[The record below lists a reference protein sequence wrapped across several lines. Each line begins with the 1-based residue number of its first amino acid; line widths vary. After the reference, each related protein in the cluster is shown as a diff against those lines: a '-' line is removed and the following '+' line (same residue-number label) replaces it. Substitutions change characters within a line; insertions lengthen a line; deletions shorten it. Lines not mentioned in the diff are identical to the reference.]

1 MNFDLHIKFTSSV
14 SWYLA
19 TGDLMASLSY
29 LFRIG
34 RSSTSAIIKETCE
47 AISSSL
53 KPIVLAKPDQTKWMD
68 IAEAYYE
75 QWQFPNCLGAID
87 GKHVLM
93 QAPPKSG
100 SHFHN
105 YKGTF
110 SIILLACIDANYKF
124 VLVDIGAEGHNSDG
138 GVFRNSIFGQ
148 SLEKGTLQLPFP
160 LAIPGTTNLLPFLFI
175 GDEAFP
181 LKNNLMRPYSGIALS
196 KGKTIFN
203 YRLSRARRCVE
214 NAFGIMASHFRI
226 FRKPLMSSLES
237 STFTVA
243 AAVCLQNYIK
253 SADEGVPLCERRYC
267 PLDYAHVSPDG
278 NINDG
283 RWRTEEALAI
293 NRLSRTGSNMYSHQ
307 AEDIRTLL
315 NYFCHEG
322 ATTWQDAHIAKNGKN

>member
-1 MNFDLHIKFTSSV
+1 MIKYLEISGNREKFLNNFPV
-14 SWYLA
+14 EMARYLA

-68 IAEAYYE
+68 IAEVYNE

-87 GKHVLM
+87 GKH
-93 QAPPKSG
+93 APPKSG

-110 SIILLACIDANYKF
+110 SIILLACVDANYKF

-160 LAIPGTTNLLPFLFI
+160 LEIPGTTNLLPFLFI

-181 LKNNLMRPYSGIALS
+181 LKNNLRPYPGIALS

-253 SADEGVPLCERRYC
+253 SADEGVPLCEK
-267 PLDYAHVSPDG
+267 
-278 NINDG
+278 NIAP
-283 RWRTEEALAI
+283 WITPI
-293 NRLSRTGSNMYSHQ
+293 M
-307 AEDIRTLL
+307 
-315 NYFCHEG
+315 CHLME
-322 ATTWQDAHIAKNGKN
+322 I